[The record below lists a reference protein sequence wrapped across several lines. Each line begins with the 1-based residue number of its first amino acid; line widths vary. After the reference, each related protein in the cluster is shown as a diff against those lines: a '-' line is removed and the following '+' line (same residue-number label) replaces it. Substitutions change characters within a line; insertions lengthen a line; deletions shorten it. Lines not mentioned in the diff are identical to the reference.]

1 MIKKILY
8 DTHTHTH
15 THTHTQW
22 NTAQLEKNEIVPLIG
37 EHYAK

>member
-1 MIKKILY
+1 MI
-8 DTHTHTH
+8 HTHTH